1 MSMLFSDWGTIFR
14 ILSVGTLAYILLIVV
29 LRIFGKRVLSK
40 MNAFDFVVTVAF
52 GSTLATILTSRDLT
66 LVDGTIAFT
75 LLVVLQYVLT
85 QLTIHFEVANKL
97 VKSNP
102 TLLYYKEEYDY
113 EAMKKQR
120 VRQDEI
126 LQAVR
131 SSGFASMEE
140 VLGVVLETTGEFS
153 VLSKDSSYPKKS
165 TLKNISKDSFNK

>member
-1 MSMLFSDWGTIFR
+1 
-14 ILSVGTLAYILLIVV
+14 
-29 LRIFGKRVLSK
+29 
-40 MNAFDFVVTVAF
+40 
-52 GSTLATILTSRDLT
+52 
-66 LVDGTIAFT
+66 
-75 LLVVLQYVLT
+75 
-85 QLTIHFEVANKL
+85 
-97 VKSNP
+97 
-102 TLLYYKEEYDY
+102 
-113 EAMKKQR
+113 MKKQR